1 MAITGKTN
9 TRGFTLI
16 EILAVLT
23 IMMIM
28 MGMGMFAFV
37 EWGRG
42 SALRSATS
50 NVMAGI
56 SRARTHT
63 ITYREPTWLVCS
75 NAMTPLLRGYF
86 YVENAADG
94 LMGVTNFLPEGLAFT
109 EGTDSPLTFNLD
121 GSVDLEGLETYR
133 YVEIYEP
140 FRPGGGTTNRIRVYG
155 LTGRTVV
162 LDD

>member
-50 NVMAGI
+50 NVKAGI

-75 NAMTPLLRGYF
+75 NAMTPLLRGCF

-94 LMGVTNFLPEGLAFT
+94 VMGVTNYLPEGLAFT
-109 EGTDSPLTFNLD
+109 EDTDSPLVFKLD
-121 GSVDLEGLETYR
+121 GSLEGSAAPR

-140 FRPGGGTTNRIRVYG
+140 FRPSGAATNRIRIYP
-155 LTGRTVV
+155 LTGRSIVV
-162 LDD
+162 E